1 METFSRTGP
10 GVKQDPPH
18 LVQWKS
24 ETIWQG
30 LRQHETLCSQ
40 INEACVSH
48 RIASGKK
55 GLMAFFSGC
64 RDKKRTAIGWAVFRC
79 GGRYVSGNRS
89 VWNGML
95 NLIHAIDL
103 FVLVAGIIVISA
115 LEKECL
121 CGGGLGKGGP
131 QLPKI
136 LRRIPVKCLNKDGG
150 VFLKRIGS
158 ALPIPQPEKACVL
171 ARQTP

>member
-1 METFSRTGP
+1 MELQLNTAGLGPGRMETFSRTGP

-79 GGRYVSGNRS
+79 GGRYASENRPCEFS
-89 VWNGML
+89 VPI
-95 NLIHAIDL
+95 IHA
-103 FVLVAGIIVISA
+103 ST
-115 LEKECL
+115 C
-121 CGGGLGKGGP
+121 P
-131 QLPKI
+131 
-136 LRRIPVKCLNKDGG
+136 
-150 VFLKRIGS
+150 
-158 ALPIPQPEKACVL
+158 
-171 ARQTP
+171 